1 MTPLSFAVLALAAVL
16 FAPAVTAQANCSY
29 AAIQCIQD
37 KACNQSF
44 QQYNTACASAYVSGL
59 SSDCTS
65 QCNTS
70 LADALARQPNLGTCV
85 CTDYTC
91 SIGQRNLVKACYGN
105 IRKGTT
111 PCHSSTSSHMTL
123 TKVMGIHADNTRASK
138 LKLMTAFF
146 INFAFFFFSRNAPS
160 RALGTPLRVHW
171 ERPFAV
177 TM

>member
-1 MTPLSFAVLALAAVL
+1 MTSLLAVHSAVMTPLSFAVLALAAVL

-44 QQYNTACASAYVSGL
+44 HQYNTACASAYLSGL

-70 LADALARQPNLGTCV
+70 LAEAIRLEPALSDCE
-85 CTDYTC
+85 CTDYAC

-105 IRKGTT
+105 IRKGD
-111 PCHSSTSSHMTL
+111 HTL
-123 TKVMGIHADNTRASK
+123 SLLHV
-138 LKLMTAFF
+138 
-146 INFAFFFFSRNAPS
+146 
-160 RALGTPLRVHW
+160 
-171 ERPFAV
+171 
-177 TM
+177 